1 MSFGL
6 PGGFEGLR
14 DLLTAKEL
22 LSKAELAAKA
32 FVEAARVIVF
42 VDNLA
47 ILHAARTR
55 TCTYISVRRCPESA
69 GGQVER

>member
-47 ILHAARTR
+47 ILHALNDSMVTPLL
-55 TCTYISVRRCPESA
+55 V
-69 GGQVER
+69 G